1 MRQLLTYCL
10 DAIIYVIGEMRVVIA
25 SHYNILICNTEVLRR
40 SKFKI
45 YLRAELQ
52 VCDAYV

>member
-10 DAIIYVIGEMRVVIA
+10 DAIIYVIGEMRVVVA
-25 SHYNILICNTEVLRR
+25 SHYDILICNTEVLRR